1 MKKRKIT
8 IKKLNVKE
16 CLIRAFRNWDNFLS
30 IRDAAKQQF
39 DEVRYCHFPY
49 PKSL

>member
-1 MKKRKIT
+1 MKKRRIT
-8 IKKLNVKE
+8 VKKLNVKE
-16 CLIRAFRNWDNFLS
+16 CPLRAFRDWDAFLN

-39 DEVRYCHFPY
+39 DEVRYSHYPY